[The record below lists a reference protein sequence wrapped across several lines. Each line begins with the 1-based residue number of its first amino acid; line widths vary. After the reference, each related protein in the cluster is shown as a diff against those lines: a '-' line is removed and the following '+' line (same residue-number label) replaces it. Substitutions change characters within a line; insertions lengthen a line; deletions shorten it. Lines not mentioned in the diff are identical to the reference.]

1 MYSNEERLFM
11 VQNIA
16 CVHDAAMSIGSGRFD
31 FFEDMK
37 VLKPDVYFVNED
49 ASELE
54 ARIQFCKAMNIEVVI
69 YPRKPKE
76 GLVERSSTDMKARMR
91 QYILQEE
98 QNKEQVEKVNDSSG
112 GSGSSGGGGSNS
124 STTTISSSGGGSK
137 SSTTTISSSGGG
149 SIGGGSSSSSSSNSS
164 SSSSSTSRSG
174 INTDL
179 LVVTKGV
186 DSEDDNDG
194 VDDVSAFHT
203 TFPWRLCFAGGWM
216 DLKWCNELHPGCVV
230 TINIRYHPYICK
242 DRCGLATSSR
252 RTAIRLWNGVFPRYL
267 EAGEAA
273 KFLYGAENFAHF
285 GKSTGDMGEW
295 EQVSYSAGSQ
305 DHMGLMFPGITKLNY
320 SGQHWPSS
328 MLNLSDPSDPQ
339 QAAVFAWLEAVLWV
353 VEVPLVSRPGGYN
366 SQKVCVCVCMLEPNL
381 TWQ

>member
-1 MYSNEERLFM
+1 MYNNEERLFM
-11 VQNIA
+11 IQNIA

-54 ARIQFCKAMNIEVVI
+54 ARLQFCKEMNIEVIVH
-69 YPRKPKE
+69 PRKPKE

-91 QYILQEE
+91 HFILQEE
-98 QNKEQVEKVNDSSG
+98 KDDEATEK
-112 GSGSSGGGGSNS
+112 
-124 STTTISSSGGGSK
+124 
-137 SSTTTISSSGGG
+137 
-149 SIGGGSSSSSSSNSS
+149 SIIGMK
-164 SSSSSTSRSG
+164 
-174 INTDL
+174 TDL
-179 LVVTKGV
+179 QGV
-186 DSEDDNDG
+186 AQGDDSDG
-194 VDDVSAFHT
+194 IDVSAFHT
-203 TFPWRLCFAGGWM
+203 IFPWRLCFAGGWM

-252 RTAIRLWNGVFPRYL
+252 RTAIRLWNGVFPSYL

-273 KFLYGAENFAHF
+273 QFLYGAENFPHF
-285 GKSTGDMGEW
+285 GKSTGEMKEW
-295 EQVSYSAGSQ
+295 EKKSYSAGSQ
-305 DHMGLMFPGITKLNY
+305 DHMGLMFPGISKLNY

-328 MLNLSDPSDPQ
+328 MLNLSDPSDPE

-353 VEVPLVSRPGGYN
+353 VEVPLISRPSGYN
-366 SQKVCVCVCMLEPNL
+366 SQKVCGMLE
-381 TWQ
+381 T